1 MDTITLIDQYV
12 AVTPGE
18 PYRLLPFGRI
28 VKNGK
33 VREITREFAAL
44 FRLPH
49 FKPPIKLGSHKEETP
64 AGGHIIG
71 LELREDGLYAIPE
84 YTTGGMATLTT
95 GGFRYHSP
103 EILWD
108 GGYEDPQ
115 TGELIAGP
123 LIVGDALLHTPHLGE
138 ATALYS
144 IEPVGGTHMSEN
156 TVTVPAGLWDKFM
169 AFMFPENSQRQPEPA
184 PAPAQPEPVEA
195 REDFAAQVENLT
207 AEVEKLKAE
216 KLQLEADRA
225 HQSRV
230 DAFAAELKETT
241 LNEDVE
247 LFGVLAALDDE
258 AAQAITRRMKALSEQ
273 AKAAKLTQDVGGSG
287 EQATPADKFA
297 AAIQL
302 KIESGLG
309 RAEAVAAIA
318 KENPELIAAVRGG
331 K

>member
-1 MDTITLIDQYV
+1 MDTITLIDEYV

-18 PYRLLPFGRI
+18 PYRLLPYGRI

-33 VREITREFAAL
+33 VREITRELATR

-71 LELREDGLYAIPE
+71 LEVRADGLYAIPE
-84 YTTGGMATLTT
+84 YTDGGMATLTT

-103 EILWD
+103 EIVWD
-108 GGYEDPQ
+108 GGFENPQ

-169 AFMFPENSQRQPEPA
+169 AFMFPDNAQQHQPEPA
-184 PAPAQPEPVEA
+184 PTPAQPEPQ
-195 REDFAAQVENLT
+195 EDYAAKVTELT
-207 AEVEKLKAE
+207 ARLQVIEAE
-216 KLQLEADRA
+216 KAQLEADRA
-225 HQSRV
+225 RQSRV
-230 DAFAAELKETT
+230 DAYAAELKATT
-241 LNEDVE
+241 LHEDAE
-247 LFGVLAALDDE
+247 LFGVLAELPED
-258 AAQAITRRMKALSEQ
+258 AAKAITQRIKALSEQ
-273 AKAAKLTQDVGGSG
+273 AKAAKLTTDIGGNS
-287 EQATPADKFA
+287 EHTTPIDKFN
-297 AAIQL
+297 AAIEA
-302 KIESGLG
+302 KMKDGLS
-309 RAEAVAAIA
+309 RNDALMAIA
-318 KENPELIAAVRGG
+318 KEQPEIIAAVRGG

>member
-1 MDTITLIDQYV
+1 MDTITLIDEYV

-33 VREITREFAAL
+33 VREITRELAAR

-71 LELREDGLYAIPE
+71 LEVRADGLYAIPE
-84 YTTGGMATLTT
+84 YTDGGMATLTT

-103 EILWD
+103 EIVWD
-108 GGYEDPQ
+108 GGFENPQ

-144 IEPVGGTHMSEN
+144 IEPIPGGTHMSEN
-156 TVTVPAGLWDKFM
+156 TVTVPAGALGQVYGLHVSRQCPAD
-169 AFMFPENSQRQPEPA
+169 QPEPA
-184 PAPAQPEPVEA
+184 PTPAQPEPQ
-195 REDFAAQVENLT
+195 EDYAAKVTELT
-207 AEVEKLKAE
+207 ARLQVIEAE
-216 KLQLEADRA
+216 KAQLEADRA
-225 HQSRV
+225 RQSRV
-230 DAFAAELKETT
+230 DAYAAELKATT
-241 LNEDVE
+241 LHEDAE
-247 LFGVLAALDDE
+247 LFGVLAELPED
-258 AAQAITRRMKALSEQ
+258 AAKAITQRIKALSEQ
-273 AKAAKLTQDVGGSG
+273 AKAAKLTTDIGGNS
-287 EQATPADKFA
+287 EHTTPIDKFN
-297 AAIQL
+297 AAIEA
-302 KIESGLG
+302 KMKDGLS
-309 RAEAVAAIA
+309 RNDALMAIA
-318 KENPELIAAVRGG
+318 KEQPEIIAAVRGG